1 MNRVQL
7 LFMLLVLF
15 LGAASLAA
23 QELNTT
29 QLAMVNKL
37 EHQFM
42 SPCCYGEQL
51 YGHMSPQALEM
62 KQEIAQM
69 VLLGRSEREILDHF
83 KDKFGARI
91 LVEPEGAQW
100 WIMNV
105 VPLALLALGFMATV
119 WIIRKWYRPA
129 TPKAA

>member
-1 MNRVQL
+1 MTRAPFLVIL
-7 LFMLLVLF
+7 MLLL
-15 LGAASLAA
+15 LGAHPAAA

-51 YGHMSPQALEM
+51 YGHLSPQALEM
-62 KQEIAQM
+62 KQEIARM
-69 VLLGRSEREILDHF
+69 VLDGRSEREILDHF
-83 KDKFGARI
+83 KAKFGSRI

-100 WIMNV
+100 WVMNV
-105 VPLALLALGFMATV
+105 VPIVLLALGFVATV

-129 TPKAA
+129 APRPA